1 MKQKKSFTRTLRL
14 WIALLIVGVAIST
27 TLVDILISYRDFQIN
42 SEHTRQNYISSQK
55 QMIKQQVLQVVNL
68 INYKRSISEARV
80 RKYIKARVNEA
91 YTIAFNIFEQ
101 NRDNK
106 TGTEIEK
113 MILDALRPIRFANG
127 SGYYFIT
134 RLDGIEVLFAER
146 PEMECLD
153 MLGIRD
159 TRGKYVVK
167 DMIELVRR
175 SGEGFYEYHWTKPRI
190 EGNDFKKI
198 SFVKLFEPFGW
209 IIGTGLYVD
218 DIRKEIEQELL
229 GTISRIRFGREGYI
243 FVNRLNGD
251 ALVSNGKILS
261 GKKKLWEEFNFNP
274 EQMKQ
279 IFDKEYAAASKPSG
293 DFIYYSFIKLT
304 TPDRISPKVSFIYG
318 LPDMGWLVGA
328 GVYLDD
334 VEKEIARLQSVLN
347 QNIKERI
354 VVFSLVALLILCV
367 CLLCFNSMGKKLVND
382 IKIFISFFRK
392 AAFSNQTISREHVHY
407 RELDRIAETVNRMI
421 AEKAEAEEQ
430 LRMFKTFADS
440 STEGMGWT
448 TTDHKFV
455 YVNPALASML
465 GEKDPTAPI
474 GRDVVTTYYPE
485 AEQEKLLNVIRPALI
500 ENGEWSGEL
509 IVRKRNG
516 ELVPTRN
523 SLFLIYDDNNNPLYF
538 ANIVIDLT
546 EQKRAEEERE
556 NLEKQL
562 HVARK
567 MRSIGLMAG
576 GVAHDLNNIL
586 AGIVGYPELMLH
598 RLPADSEF
606 RKPLE
611 AIMQSGQKA
620 ARVVADLLTIARGAA
635 SVRENHDINQL
646 VKKYFDSPEYRKLA
660 MSYPEISWHFALDA
674 KQAVISCSPV
684 HVHKCIMNLV
694 TNACEAIS
702 GRGTITVTS
711 SNQQIDGNMAAEY
724 TLPAGEYVVVSVQDT
739 GEGISKED
747 LEHIFEPFYTKKV
760 MGKSGS
766 GLGLAVVWNTM
777 EDHGGKVIVESS
789 DKGTCFRLFFPV
801 STEAVAGQSEEDG
814 NIRELRGN
822 GEHVLVVDD
831 EEQLRDVAKGMLE
844 MLGYKVHAVDSGE
857 AAVEFVKEHPVDLI
871 LLDMLMEPGM
881 NGLET
886 YEKILKLYPGHKAV
900 IASGFSES
908 DDVRETMRLGA
919 GAFIRKPFTIGQL
932 GRVVKKVLRDEQ

>member
-14 WIALLIVGVAIST
+14 WVALIIAGIAISI
-27 TLVDILISYRDFQIN
+27 TLVDIFISFRDFKIN
-42 SEHTRQNYISSQK
+42 SEYTRQNYIESQK
-55 QMIKQQVLQVVNL
+55 QMIKQQVLQVVSL
-68 INYKRSISEARV
+68 INYKRSLSEAKV

-91 YTIAFNIFEQ
+91 YAVASNIFAQ
-101 NRDNK
+101 NRNNK
-106 TGTEIEK
+106 TRTEIEQ

-127 SGYYFIT
+127 SGYYFII
-134 RLDGIEVLFAER
+134 RMDGVGVLCEDI
-146 PEMECLD
+146 PEMEGRD
-153 MLGIRD
+153 MRGIRD
-159 TRGKYVVK
+159 AKGKYVIR
-167 DMIELVRR
+167 DIITLVRQ
-175 SGEGFYEYHWTKPRI
+175 SGEGFYECHWTKPRLK
-190 EGNDFKKI
+190 GNDFKRI
-198 SFVKLFEPFGW
+198 TFVKLFEPLGW

-218 DIRKEIEQELL
+218 DIRKEIEKELL
-229 GTISRIRFGREGYI
+229 GTISRIRFGKEGYI
-243 FVNRLNGD
+243 FVDRMNGD
-251 ALVSNGKILS
+251 ALVSNGKVFS
-261 GKKKLWEEFNFNP
+261 GKKKLWEEFNRNP
-274 EQMKQ
+274 EQIKQ
-279 IFDKEYAAASKPSG
+279 LFDKEYAAASKPSG
-293 DFIYYSFIKLT
+293 DYIHYSFIKLT
-304 TPDRISPKVSFIYG
+304 TPDKISPKVSFVYG

-334 VEKEIARLQSVLN
+334 AEKEITRLQSVLK
-347 QNIKERI
+347 QDIKERI
-354 VVFSLVALLILCV
+354 IVFSLLAMLILGV
-367 CLLCFNSMGKKLVND
+367 CLLFFNRMAKGLVND
-382 IKIFISFFRK
+382 INLFISFFK
-392 AAFSNQTISREHVHY
+392 QAAFSNQKINREHIHY
-407 RELDRIAETVNRMI
+407 RELDRIAEAANRMI
-421 AEKAEAEEQ
+421 TEKAEAEKK
-430 LRMFKTFADS
+430 LKMFKTFAES

-455 YVNPALASML
+455 YVNPAMASML
-465 GEKDPTAPI
+465 GEKDPSAPI

-500 ENGEWSGEL
+500 ESGEWSGEL
-509 IVRKRNG
+509 MLRKRNG

-523 SLFLIYDDNNNPLYF
+523 SLFIIYDDNNNPLYF

-546 EQKRAEEERE
+546 EQKRVEEERE

-606 RKPLE
+606 KKPLE
-611 AIMQSGQKA
+611 AIRQSGQKA

-646 VKKYFDSPEYRKLA
+646 VKKYFDSPEYRALIV
-660 MSYPEISWHFALDA
+660 SYPDISWHFALDA
-674 KQAVISCSPV
+674 KHAVISCSPV
-684 HVHKCIMNLV
+684 HVQKCIMNLV

-702 GRGTITVTS
+702 GKGTITVTS
-711 SNQQIDGNMAAEY
+711 SNQQIDENMAAEHA
-724 TLPAGEYVVVSVQDT
+724 LPAGEYVVVSVQDT
-739 GEGISKED
+739 GEGISQED

-789 DKGTCFRLFFPV
+789 EKGTCFRLFFPV
-801 STEAVAGQSEEDG
+801 SKETAAGQSEEND
-814 NIRELRGN
+814 NIQELRGS

-844 MLGYKVHAVDSGE
+844 MLGYKVDTVDSGE
-857 AAVEFVKEHPVDLI
+857 AAVEFVKKHPVDLI

-881 NGLET
+881 NGRET
-886 YEKILKLYPGHKAV
+886 YEKILKLYPGQKAV

-908 DDVRETMRLGA
+908 DDVKEAIRLGA
-919 GAFIRKPFTIGQL
+919 RAFIRKPFTIGQL
-932 GRVVKKVLRDEQ
+932 GRVVKKVLGDEP

>member
-14 WIALLIVGVAIST
+14 WVALLIVGVVISI
-27 TLVDILISYRDFQIN
+27 TLADIFISYRDFKIT

-55 QMIKQQVLQVVNL
+55 QMIKNQVIQVVNL
-68 INYKRSISEARV
+68 INYKRSLSEARV

-106 TGTEIEK
+106 TRTEIEK

-127 SGYYFIT
+127 SGYYFII
-134 RLDGIEVLFAER
+134 RMDGTEVLFADR
-146 PEMECLD
+146 PEMEGLD
-153 MLGIRD
+153 MLAIRD
-159 TRGKYVVK
+159 TQGKSVVR
-167 DMIELVRR
+167 DMIRLVRQ

-198 SFVKLFEPFGW
+198 SFVKLFKPFSW
-209 IIGTGLYVD
+209 IIGTGLYID
-218 DIRKEIEQELL
+218 SIKKEIEQELL
-229 GTISRIRFGREGYI
+229 GTISKIRFGREGYI

-251 ALVSNGKILS
+251 ALVSNGKVLS

-274 EQMKQ
+274 EQMKR

-293 DFIYYSFIKLT
+293 DYIYYSFIKLT

-318 LPDMGWLVGA
+318 LPDMGWLIGA

-367 CLLCFNSMGKKLVND
+367 CLLCFNRMGKKLVND

-392 AAFSNQTISREHVHY
+392 AAFSNQTINRELVHY
-407 RELDRIAETVNRMI
+407 RELDRIAESVNRMI
-421 AEKAEAEEQ
+421 AEKAKAEEQ
-430 LRMFKTFADS
+430 LRMFKTFSDS

-455 YVNPALASML
+455 YVNPAMASML
-465 GEKDPTAPI
+465 GEKNPSAPI

-485 AEQEKLLNVIRPALI
+485 EEQEKLLNVIRPALI
-500 ENGEWSGEL
+500 EKGEWSGEL
-509 IVRKRNG
+509 MLRKKNG

-523 SLFLIYDDNNNPLYF
+523 SLFLIYDDNNEPLYF

-611 AIMQSGQKA
+611 AIRQSGQKA

-646 VKKYFDSPEYRKLA
+646 VKKYFDSPEYRALIV
-660 MSYPEISWHFALDA
+660 SYPGISWHFALDA
-674 KQAVISCSPV
+674 KHAVISCSPV
-684 HVHKCIMNLV
+684 HVQKCIMNLV

-702 GRGTITVTS
+702 GKGTITVTS
-711 SNQQIDGNMAAEY
+711 SNQQVDENMAAEY
-724 TLPAGEYVVVSVQDT
+724 ALPAGEYVVVSVQDT
-739 GEGISKED
+739 GEGISQED

-789 DKGTCFRLFFPV
+789 EKGTCFKLFFPV
-801 STEAVAGQSEEDG
+801 STEVAAGQQEEDG
-814 NIRELRGN
+814 NIQELRGN

-844 MLGYKVHAVDSGE
+844 MLGYTVHAVDSGE
-857 AAVEFVKEHPVDLI
+857 AAVEFVKKHPVDLI

-886 YEKILKLYPGHKAV
+886 YEKILKLYPGQKAV

-908 DDVRETMRLGA
+908 DDVREAMRLGA

-932 GRVVKKVLRDEQ
+932 GRVVKQVLRNAP